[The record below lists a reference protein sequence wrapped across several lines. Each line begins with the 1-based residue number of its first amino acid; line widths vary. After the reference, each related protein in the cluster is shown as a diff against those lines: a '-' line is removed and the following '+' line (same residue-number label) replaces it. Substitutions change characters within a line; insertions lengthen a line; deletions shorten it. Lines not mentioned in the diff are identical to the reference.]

1 MIRNYKIPTVNKF
14 IITTITA
21 LFLVVFSNSSY
32 AQSASWSGPL
42 SFGISSGAN
51 VYKGD
56 MTDVNKNPWLSFS
69 KDSKLGVSGFFAKEL
84 GPLSLRF
91 QMDIGGLKGYNFR
104 KDERFSNNF
113 YEYSG
118 RVAIDLNRL
127 VHMNDY
133 QDKGYSFYVLA
144 GYGMMRYSSYLTDM
158 SQFTLIQEVGYA
170 KIGKGS
176 TIIAGAGLKIN
187 LMDKLNFIGE
197 FTYHMANVDDLDAKI
212 GIDDANDSFYYISLG
227 LSYDIL
233 GNNSRRGGSH
243 YRKSLRWGHF

>member
-1 MIRNYKIPTVNKF
+1 MILNYKIPTVNKF
-14 IITTITA
+14 IKTSIIA
-21 LFLVVFSNSSY
+21 LSLVVFSSFVS

-69 KDSKLGVSGFFAKEL
+69 KDSKLGVSGFFDKEL
-84 GPLSLRF
+84 GPFNLRF

-104 KDERFSNNF
+104 ADERFSNNF

-118 RVAIDLNRL
+118 RVALNVNRMF
-127 VHMNDY
+127 HMNDY
-133 QDKGYSFYVLA
+133 QDDGYNFYVLA
-144 GYGMMRYSSYLTDM
+144 GYGLIRYSSYLTDM
-158 SQFTLIQEVGYA
+158 SQFSMLQEVGYA

-176 TIIAGAGLKIN
+176 VIIGGAGVKIN
-187 LMDKLNFIGE
+187 LMDKLNFLGE
-197 FTYHMANVDDLDAKI
+197 VSYHMANVDDLDAKI
-212 GIDDANDSFYYISLG
+212 GVNDSNDSFYFISLG

-233 GNNSRRGGSH
+233 GKSSGGGSH